1 MIITVS
7 NTLTIE
13 NPSAEMQM
21 WCKKSLTIP
30 NPDFQKKA
38 RMNLWLGNTPKVLS
52 LYEQRGNT
60 LILPFG
66 TLRTLPDSV
75 KENALFVG
83 DFQAPERVLYGG
95 GRYSPV

>member
-21 WCKKSLTIP
+21 WCKKHLTLP
-30 NPDFQKKA
+30 NPNYAKKA

-75 KENALFVG
+75 KENGGLKNG
-83 DFQAPERVLYGG
+83 CSELLYKRLYNNGLA
-95 GRYSPV
+95 SL